1 MDAGWI
7 IARLNELDLAGDDP
21 SPDEKPVRFALL
33 SDTHIPVDAEN
44 QYRGFFPSQNLKKI
58 VPEVTASRPEGVI
71 IDGGTDRRPVQVG
84 VRCLGPRAAMRTYA
98 GGRGDARELGRS
110 ASHCDEVLKGSEV
123 DRLGNVSE

>member
-1 MDAGWI
+1 MTSVPLPLSELARASDTSFRPMRSPMPRPGMPSC
-7 IARLNELDLAGDDP
+7 ARLATT
-21 SPDEKPVRFALL
+21 SSK
-33 SDTHIPVDAEN
+33 T
-44 QYRGFFPSQNLKKI
+44 
-58 VPEVTASRPEGVI
+58 SRPFPLFDLFIEVI

>member
-1 MDAGWI
+1 MGATSATRGESW
-7 IARLNELDLAGDDP
+7 RVNGTSLAGSSRSHAVGAP
-21 SPDEKPVRFALL
+21 A
-33 SDTHIPVDAEN
+33 A
-44 QYRGFFPSQNLKKI
+44 RGPRN
-58 VPEVTASRPEGVI
+58 EGVI